1 MLGDQPNWTINKIE
15 SRDVIFLEGKFSRKE
30 DINDIDRFVFLK
42 WTSHMKALLIL
53 VRKMRVTYCLV
64 GVYIQVSVLLG
75 IDFEA
80 TFLRRS
86 QRGNIH
92 RRRFEIEGEAFT
104 CALQEAD
111 EPKNYQEA
119 MQSPTS
125 EE

>member
-1 MLGDQPNWTINKIE
+1 
-15 SRDVIFLEGKFSRKE
+15 VVFLEGEFPRKGDIDDINGFFEVDKSHEGTLNPDKE
-30 DINDIDRFVFLK
+30 DESD
-42 WTSHMKALLIL
+42 LLPNGSVPSSESIL
-53 VRKMRVTYCLV
+53 LW
-64 GVYIQVSVLLG
+64 

-86 QRGNIH
+86 QGGNIP